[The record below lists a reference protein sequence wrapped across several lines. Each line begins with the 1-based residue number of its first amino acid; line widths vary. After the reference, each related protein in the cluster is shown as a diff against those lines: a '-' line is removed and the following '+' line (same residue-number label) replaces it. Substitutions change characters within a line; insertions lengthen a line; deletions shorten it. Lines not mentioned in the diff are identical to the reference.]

1 MGKKRWEQIGAASG
15 ILFLIL
21 QFSAQG
27 LIQVGGAEPSFNASA
42 EEILAYF
49 LRRDPQLF
57 NIGGILSVFSFIAF
71 LLFLGV
77 LWGRLHSSEDKPAWM
92 SLIAFGSGLLSG
104 AIIMGIGG
112 AGGWTLAMFRIEESL
127 SPEMARLIFDMGNL
141 SFATY
146 WVGLAC
152 LLLFSSVVTIRD
164 GAFPSWL
171 GWFGAATALLLLV
184 ARIFWDLPSGVIF
197 VPYVLFSL
205 WLIITSVILF
215 RKAGE
220 NG

>member
-1 MGKKRWEQIGAASG
+1 MAKKRWDQIGAASG
-15 ILFLIL
+15 ILFLVL
-21 QFSAQG
+21 QVSAQG
-27 LIQVGGAEPSFNASA
+27 FIQVGGAEPSFNASA
-42 EEILAYF
+42 EEILDF
-49 LRRDPQLF
+49 FQRRDPQLF

-77 LWGRLHSSEDKPAWM
+77 LWARLHGSEDKPAWM
-92 SLIAFGSGLLSG
+92 SMIAFGSGLLSG

-112 AGGWTLAMFRIEESL
+112 AGGWALAIFRIEESL

-146 WVGLAC
+146 WVGLAG
-152 LLLFSSVVTIRD
+152 LLLASSVVTIRD
-164 GAFPSWL
+164 GAFPRWL
-171 GWFGAATALLLLV
+171 GWYGAATAALLLA

-197 VPYVLFSL
+197 APYVLFSL

-215 RKAGE
+215 RATGE
-220 NG
+220 KS